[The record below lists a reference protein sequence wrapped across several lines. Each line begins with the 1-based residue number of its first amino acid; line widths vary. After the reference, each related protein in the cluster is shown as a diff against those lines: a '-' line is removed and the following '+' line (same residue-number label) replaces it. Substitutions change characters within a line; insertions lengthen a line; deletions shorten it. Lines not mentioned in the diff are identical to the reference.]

1 MVRNSLL
8 KRSGMDHT
16 VFTLQTH
23 HSCPGEGTESQG
35 CNWLTQVHLEGW
47 LLNQCMCV
55 CVYVYMCICVYV
67 CIQGHNGCVNSIKF
81 SPDGSWLASAGED
94 NFVKVGFISERSH
107 LDSDTQTLFVFST
120 NVTDTLRE
128 LVFLDTAKS

>member
-1 MVRNSLL
+1 MCVCVYVC
-8 KRSGMDHT
+8 MCIC
-16 VFTLQTH
+16 VY
-23 HSCPGEGTESQG
+23 
-35 CNWLTQVHLEGW
+35 VY
-47 LLNQCMCV
+47 MCV